1 MAKNYLKGRIGDEI
15 NSLMAATAFNF
26 RKLLSKIEKDF
37 ILFIFNLIVKSSKPL
52 NFSVILSY

>member
-1 MAKNYLKGRIGDEI
+1 
-15 NSLMAATAFNF
+15 MAATAFNF

-37 ILFIFNLIVKSSKPL
+37 ILLIFNLTVKSSKPL

>member
-37 ILFIFNLIVKSSKPL
+37 ILLIFNLTVKSSKPL